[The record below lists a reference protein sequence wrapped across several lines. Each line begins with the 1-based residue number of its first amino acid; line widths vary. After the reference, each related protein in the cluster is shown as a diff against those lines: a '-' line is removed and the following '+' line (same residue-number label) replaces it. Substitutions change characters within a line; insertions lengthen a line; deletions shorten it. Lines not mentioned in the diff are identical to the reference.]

1 MEQKPTSSFAA
12 AMMPGIYLGVALIVF
27 RLILFLLDVEMESY
41 LNWTIYVV
49 LAIGLYLGIINFR
62 DKHRGGLITYGNAFG
77 AGFAI
82 GLFAS
87 LIMGIFTYFFVEY
100 IDTSVV
106 GQVMIKA
113 EEGMLAQNPDMTDEQ
128 LDQALSMVKI
138 FSSPVMMAVL
148 GFVYNLVISVIFSL
162 IIAIFAKRE
171 DRSIA

>member
-12 AMMPGIYLGVALIVF
+12 AVMPGIYLGVALIVF

-62 DKHRGGLITYGNAFG
+62 DKHRGGLISYGNAFG

-100 IDTSVV
+100 IVV
-106 GQVMIKA
+106 FCFNFCKKFMID
-113 EEGMLAQNPDMTDEQ
+113 MLHCSCREHRGF
-128 LDQALSMVKI
+128 I
-138 FSSPVMMAVL
+138 FE
-148 GFVYNLVISVIFSL
+148 I
-162 IIAIFAKRE
+162 
-171 DRSIA
+171 